1 VANEVVAHYM
11 GGRLVKGTS
20 LNVGPDRPTCH
31 IRTAEQGTIEVKLAE
46 LKALFF
52 VRDLVGDAKRK
63 DGMTVDPNDARVR
76 GAHPIDLQ
84 FTDGERVVGLTVRY
98 PPMSPFFFVMP
109 ADAGSNNIRILVN
122 RAALARLDR
131 AAPAAC

>member
-20 LNVGPDRPTCH
+20 LNVGPSRPTCH
-31 IRTAEQGTIEVKLAE
+31 IRTAKEGTVEVKLAE

-52 VRDLVGDAKRK
+52 VRDLVGNAQRK

-84 FTDGERVVGLTVRY
+84 FTDGERVIGLTVQY
-98 PPMSPFFFVMP
+98 PPASSFFFVMP
-109 ADAGSNNIRILVN
+109 ADPESNNLRILVN
-122 RAALARLDR
+122 KAAVARIKPV
-131 AAPAAC
+131 AAAS